1 MVAVLHLDP
10 MLRPAGLI
18 GPLPMLREL
27 DDANAA
33 WLRTVG
39 AKVLGKTLSQRYY
52 YHLLCPHPE
61 GVMMIKVSLV
71 LAAVIAAVPCTAQE
85 VRVFSGGEQHVYG
98 PGGKVLDSPEL
109 RAKNELSRPEQQRV
123 PIQQNR
129 SAVQRQAPKSWWDS
143 NGYAPPMSAS
153 KSWWNNNGYQP
164 PKSAW
169 SE

>member
-1 MVAVLHLDP
+1 MSAFFCELSGRSLRQRVHHAIHRRMVAVLHLDP

-98 PGGKVLDSPEL
+98 PGVIFFDSPGP
-109 RAKNELSRPEQQRV
+109 RATTQLSSTALV
-123 PIQQNR
+123 R
-129 SAVQRQAPKSWWDS
+129 SGSRQ
-143 NGYAPPMSAS
+143 
-153 KSWWNNNGYQP
+153 
-164 PKSAW
+164 
-169 SE
+169 